1 MKTTGIARRMLNW
14 TDRKFNEVCDNEN
27 EKHPYIKAFALGG
40 VEGLIDGAVIGFP
53 ILLVSC
59 IVAGKQL
66 KKLKE

>member
-1 MKTTGIARRMLNW
+1 MMGLTKRVLYW
-14 TDRKFNEVCDNEN
+14 TDRKFDEVYENEN
-27 EKHPYIKAFALGG
+27 EKHPFIKAFALGG

-59 IVAGKQL
+59 IAAGKQI